1 MAKKWYVVWAG
12 HTPGVYDN
20 WNECKAQVDG
30 FAQARYKS
38 FLTESDALRAFED
51 GADDFYRKAYGPSDK
66 KGSNPSFGSGGTPQS
81 APIWESLSVDA
92 ACSGNPGPME
102 YRGVLTASKA
112 EVFRMGPLEGGTN
125 NIGEFL
131 AIVHALALLEKMKR
145 PDYPIYSDSMTAI
158 SWVRKRKC
166 KTLLARTD
174 KNAEIF
180 DLIERAERW
189 LATHPITNPIY
200 KWNTVDWLEIPA
212 DFGRK

>member
-1 MAKKWYVVWAG
+1 MAKKWYVVWTG

-20 WNECKAQVDG
+20 WDECRAQTEE
-30 FAQARYKS
+30 FNKARYKS
-38 FLTESDALRAFED
+38 FATESDALRAYED
-51 GADDFYRKAYGPSDK
+51 GADEFYRRAYGSTGTHGSDK
-66 KGSNPSFGSGGTPQS
+66 HPDIETLPRTS
-81 APIWESLSVDA
+81 PIWESLSVDA

-112 EVFRMGPLEGGTN
+112 EVFRVGPLEGGTN

-145 PDYPIYSDSMTAI
+145 PHYPIYSDSMTAI
-158 SWVRKRKC
+158 SWVRKKKC

-174 KNAEIF
+174 KNAAIF
-180 DLIERAERW
+180 DLIERAEHW
-189 LATHPITNPIY
+189 LSTHRITNPIY
-200 KWNTVDWLEIPA
+200 KWNTVDWMEIPA

>member
-20 WNECKAQVDG
+20 WDECRAQTEG
-30 FAQARYKS
+30 FNRARYKS
-38 FLTESDALRAFED
+38 FTSESDARRAYED
-51 GADDFYRKAYGPSDK
+51 GANEFYRKAYAGTEDSDGTTA
-66 KGSNPSFGSGGTPQS
+66 KG
-81 APIWESLSVDA
+81 PIWDSLSVDA

-112 EVFRMGPLEGGTN
+112 EVFRVGPLEGGTN

-145 PDYPIYSDSMTAI
+145 PHFPIYTDSMTAI
-158 SWVRKRKC
+158 SWVRKKKC

-174 KNAEIF
+174 KNAPIF
-180 DLIERAERW
+180 DLIERAEQW
-189 LATHPITNPIY
+189 LATHLITNPIY
-200 KWNTVDWLEIPA
+200 KWNTIEWLEIPA

>member
-51 GADDFYRKAYGPSDK
+51 GADDFYLKAYGPSGK
-66 KGSNPSFGSGGTPQS
+66 KGSDPSFGSGGTPQS

-145 PDYPIYSDSMTAI
+145 PNFPIYSDSMTAI

>member
-20 WNECKAQVDG
+20 WDECRAQTEG
-30 FAQARYKS
+30 FNRARYKS
-38 FLTESDALRAFED
+38 FTSESDARRAYED
-51 GADDFYRKAYGPSDK
+51 GANVFYRKAYAGTEGSD
-66 KGSNPSFGSGGTPQS
+66 GTP
-81 APIWESLSVDA
+81 AKGPIWDSLSVDA

-112 EVFRMGPLEGGTN
+112 EVFRVGPLEGGTN

-145 PDYPIYSDSMTAI
+145 PHFPIYTDSMTAI
-158 SWVRKRKC
+158 SWVRKKKC

-174 KNAEIF
+174 KNAPIF
-180 DLIERAERW
+180 DLIERAEQW

-200 KWNTVDWLEIPA
+200 KWNTIEWLEIPA

>member
-20 WNECKAQVDG
+20 WDECRAQTEG
-30 FAQARYKS
+30 FNRARYKS
-38 FLTESDALRAFED
+38 FTSESDARRAYED
-51 GADDFYRKAYGPSDK
+51 GANEFYHKAYAGTEGSDDTPA
-66 KGSNPSFGSGGTPQS
+66 KG
-81 APIWESLSVDA
+81 PIWDSLSVDA

-112 EVFRMGPLEGGTN
+112 EVFRVGPLEGGTN

-145 PDYPIYSDSMTAI
+145 PHFPIYTDSMTAI
-158 SWVRKRKC
+158 SWVRKKKC

-174 KNAEIF
+174 KNAPIF
-180 DLIERAERW
+180 DLIERAEQW

-200 KWNTVDWLEIPA
+200 KWNTIEWLEIPA

>member
-20 WNECKAQVDG
+20 WDECRAQTEG
-30 FAQARYKS
+30 FNRARYKS
-38 FLTESDALRAFED
+38 FTSESDARRAYED
-51 GADDFYRKAYGPSDK
+51 GANEFYRKAYAGTEGSDGTTA
-66 KGSNPSFGSGGTPQS
+66 KG
-81 APIWESLSVDA
+81 PIWDSLSVDA

-112 EVFRMGPLEGGTN
+112 EVFRVGPLEGGTN

-145 PDYPIYSDSMTAI
+145 PHFPIYTDSMTAI
-158 SWVRKRKC
+158 SWVRKKKC

-174 KNAEIF
+174 KNAPVF
-180 DLIERAERW
+180 DLIERAEQW

-200 KWNTVDWLEIPA
+200 KWNTIEWLEIPA